1 MTRMIPLK
9 ISNLLDRPPPATGN
23 VPLARARASSTHSPK
38 LNPVEAV
45 PPEHDRRMG
54 GNRRTAE
61 RREKEQ
67 ALFLDTRTSG
77 RRRSSGRR
85 AEDQQD
91 ATNTYRAISIRA

>member
-1 MTRMIPLK
+1 MTRIIPLK
-9 ISNLLDRPPPATGN
+9 ISNLLERPPPAAGN
-23 VPLARARASSTHSPK
+23 VPLARARAASTHSPK
-38 LNPVEAV
+38 LDAVEAV
-45 PPEHDRRMG
+45 PPEHDRRLG
-54 GNRRTAE
+54 ENRRSAE

-91 ATNTYRAISIRA
+91 AATTYRAISIRA